1 MRYLSIYRA
10 LRHVEREIRTDGDG
24 YDTIVHRLEIGH
36 KDVDGTI
43 YSVIRDVRVDVE
55 YMDDEGD
62 CINYR
67 LWFGIAFREKGLND
81 DAYQYFKDWIDTLGL
96 SDRVITLTIDEL
108 EGSDNGL
115 MERIIISGRGLGYQ
129 DVAQVLSLYVD
140 AICHH
145 PKGENVSVIVKT
157 FDSEIADFE
166 EGIDYFTGQTFK
178 EDRGWEFQINRQEF
192 KGEKW
197 VTEPVTVGDPTFAI
211 VPDNIKPS
219 DALLK
224 VLVTA
229 VSLARENDLGS
240 AACIPVSAHLPEIKH
255 SGIFLNVDEASI
267 LMDFDL
273 SDEELE
279 ILKQWHN
286 YQDLSIT
293 RSGDDY
299 TLCTQFMLDECE
311 LDFIVRFLT
320 DYILHLD
327 TEKKYTAEDIVAT
340 LDFDFNSEDGHEHEI
355 EFAVGKE
362 YPSEETI
369 KAGLYYYL
377 KSCE

>member
-10 LRHVEREIRTDGDG
+10 LRHVEREIRTDG

-81 DAYQYFKDWIDTLGL
+81 DAYQYFRDWIDTLGL
-96 SDRVITLTIDEL
+96 SDRVTLTT
-108 EGSDNGL
+108 DNPENAENGI
-115 MERIIISGRGLGYQ
+115 MERIIISGSGLGYQ

-145 PKGENVSVIVKT
+145 PNEEDVSVIVKT
-157 FDSEIADFE
+157 FNSEYQEFE
-166 EGIDYFTGQTFK
+166 DGINHFTGQTFE
-178 EDRGWEFQINRQEF
+178 EDCGWEYLINREEF

-197 VTEPVTVGDPTFAI
+197 VTEPLTVGDPTFAI

-219 DALLK
+219 DALLNA
-224 VLVTA
+224 LTTA

-240 AACIPVSAHLPEIKH
+240 AACIPVSAYLPDIKH

-273 SDEELE
+273 SGEELE

-299 TLCTQFMLDECE
+299 TLCTMFMLDECE
-311 LDFIVRFLT
+311 LDFIARFLT
-320 DYILHLD
+320 DYILHFD
-327 TEKKYTAEDIVAT
+327 TGKKYTTEDIMAT

-369 KAGLYYYL
+369 KAGLSYYI
-377 KSCE
+377 KSSE